1 VTVRGD
7 TTGDTTDDTTDGI
20 EIDEPNR
27 TIRIRRSYRAG
38 VDRAWWAWTD
48 AEAISRWWGPQ
59 GWRATVHEMD
69 VRTGGRWR
77 FQIAPAD
84 GSAAPVRSIA
94 TYTNVAPRAELAYD
108 DEFADEAWQPDGT
121 GTFPTTV
128 GFTATGTGCTVAVA
142 ATFPDEQALQR
153 AVELQMAEGC
163 AEALGR
169 LADLL
174 DDLQND
180 HADGPPTEGATTMSA
195 LPTVT
200 SADGTTIAYRKTG
213 SGPAIIV
220 ISNVAEDH
228 TGVAGI
234 ATALSEDFTVISFDR
249 RGRGASGDPQPYDP
263 AREIDDIAALIDVAG
278 GSAALTSGSGGCGI
292 ALDAAALGDKV
303 TGLYLY
309 EPPFIVD
316 DSRPPAPAD
325 YVEHQEA
332 LVAAGKRS
340 EAVEYFM
347 TTMIGVPAEYIPMM
361 KQDPSWDEMAKY
373 AHTYA
378 YDGRILRGLQ
388 DGKPLPAGRWS
399 IDAPIAVAVGG
410 NGEAFIREAA
420 DALATVLPTVTV
432 LTLPDHDH
440 SAFWTA
446 PDAVAQQARAFLLG

>member
-1 VTVRGD
+1 MSGD
-7 TTGDTTDDTTDGI
+7 TADGI
-20 EIDEPNR
+20 VIDRSTNTVHISR
-27 TIRIRRSYRAG
+27 TYAAG
-38 VDRAWWAWTD
+38 VDRVWWAWTD
-48 AEAISRWWGPQ
+48 AEAITRWWGPQ
-59 GWRATVHEMD
+59 GWAATVYEMD
-69 VRTGGRWR
+69 VRPGGRWR
-77 FQIAPAD
+77 FQIAPVD

-94 TYTNVAPRAELAYD
+94 TYKTVVARAELDYD
-108 DEFADEAWQPDGT
+108 DTFADEAWQADGT

-128 GFTATGTGCTVAVA
+128 TFASAGTGSTVEVA
-142 ATFPDEQALQR
+142 ASFPDGQALQR
-153 AVELQMAEGC
+153 AVELQMAEGY
-163 AEALGR
+163 AEALDR
-169 LADLL
+169 LATLL
-174 DDLQND
+174 DT
-180 HADGPPTEGATTMSA
+180 HPHTPATEGEPIMSH
-195 LPTVT
+195 LSTVT
-200 SADGTTIAYRKTG
+200 SADGTTIAYEKTG

-228 TGVAGI
+228 TGVAGM
-234 ATALSEDFTVISFDR
+234 AKALSEHFTVISFDR

-263 AREIDDIAALIDVAG
+263 AREIDDIAALIEVAG
-278 GSAALTSGSGGCGI
+278 GSAALTSGSGGCGL
-292 ALDAAALGDKV
+292 AMDAAGALGGKV

-347 TTMIGVPAEYIPMM
+347 TEMIGVPAEYIPAM
-361 KQDPSWDEMAKY
+361 KQDPSWDAMAAY

-388 DGKPLPAGRWS
+388 DGKPLPADRWS

-410 NGEAFIREAA
+410 NGEAFIRAGA
-420 DALATVLPTVTV
+420 DALAAILPDVTV

-446 PDAVAQQARAFLLG
+446 PEPVARQARTFLLG